1 MSTIDPTSQAQL
13 DTILKRL
20 GVNGED
26 ENKPKHKDTLGQSD
40 FLKLMTTQLQNQDPF
55 APMENAEFI
64 AQMAQFSTVTGI
76 TEMGTTLKGLA
87 DQLGEFRIATAAN
100 LLGNSVMIPGNYARP
115 DAQGEI
121 HGMLDLPSASGLT
134 NLTFSNAA
142 GDVLHHMELG
152 PQAAGLVGFA
162 WQDIPQSVLESGDAI
177 RIEAFADMGE
187 GMQSLTPSVY
197 AEILAASTGDPTTG
211 VMLDVRDY
219 GSVRAA
225 DITKF
230 RQ

>member
-162 WQDIPQSVLESGDAI
+162 WQDIPMSVLESGDAI

>member
-1 MSTIDPTSQAQL
+1 MSSIDPTSQAQL

-162 WQDIPQSVLESGDAI
+162 WQDIPMSVLESGDAI

>member
-1 MSTIDPTSQAQL
+1 MSSIDPTSQAQL

-26 ENKPKHKDTLGQSD
+26 ENKPKQKDTLGQSD

-187 GMQSLTPSVY
+187 GMQNLTPSVY

>member
-1 MSTIDPTSQAQL
+1 M
-13 DTILKRL
+13 
-20 GVNGED
+20 
-26 ENKPKHKDTLGQSD
+26 
-40 FLKLMTTQLQNQDPF
+40 
-55 APMENAEFI
+55 
-64 AQMAQFSTVTGI
+64 FSI
-76 TEMGTTLKGLA
+76 
-87 DQLGEFRIATAAN
+87 IWN
-100 LLGNSVMIPGNYARP
+100 WARRP
-115 DAQGEI
+115 R
-121 HGMLDLPSASGLT
+121 
-134 NLTFSNAA
+134 A
-142 GDVLHHMELG
+142 GR
-152 PQAAGLVGFA
+152 FA

-211 VMLDVRDY
+211 VVLDVRDY

>member
-1 MSTIDPTSQAQL
+1 MSSIDPTSQAQL

-26 ENKPKHKDTLGQSD
+26 ENKPKQKDTLGQSD

>member
-20 GVNGED
+20 GVNGEED
-26 ENKPKHKDTLGQSD
+26 NKPKHKDTLGQSD

-76 TEMGTTLKGLA
+76 TEMGTELRGIA
-87 DQLGEFRIATAAN
+87 EQLGEFRIATAGN

-121 HGMLDLPSASGLT
+121 HGMLDLPSASGVT

-162 WQDIPQSVLESGDAI
+162 WQDVPQSVLEGGDAI

-219 GSVRAA
+219 GSIPAA

>member
-1 MSTIDPTSQAQL
+1 MSSIDPTSQAQL

-26 ENKPKHKDTLGQSD
+26 DNKPKQKDTLGQSD

-162 WQDIPQSVLESGDAI
+162 WQDIPQSVLEGGDAI

>member
-20 GVNGED
+20 GVNGEED
-26 ENKPKHKDTLGQSD
+26 NKPKHKDTLGQSD

-76 TEMGTTLKGLA
+76 TEMGTELKGIA
-87 DQLGEFRIATAAN
+87 EQLGEFRIATAAN

-121 HGMLDLPSASGLT
+121 HGMLDLPSASGVT

-152 PQAAGLVGFA
+152 PQSAGLVGFA
-162 WQDIPQSVLESGDAI
+162 WQDVPESVLEGGDAI

-219 GSVRAA
+219 GSIPAA

>member
-26 ENKPKHKDTLGQSD
+26 DNKSKQKDTLGQSD

-100 LLGNSVMIPGNYARP
+100 LLGNSVMSPGNYARP

-162 WQDIPQSVLESGDAI
+162 WQDIPQSVLEGGDAI

-197 AEILAASTGDPTTG
+197 AEILAASTGDPATG